1 MKGRCAPHYSQ
12 KAVTSNRNSELL
24 DCILGDFHLRL
35 GFLQKALGFCLLPV
49 KNDRLLVMLELL
61 LLNLRLLLLDDLGS
75 IFAQVLRLIDLPL
88 RLLNLLLV
96 LALLLALLEL

>member
-1 MKGRCAPHYSQ
+1 
-12 KAVTSNRNSELL
+12 
-24 DCILGDFHLRL
+24 
-35 GFLQKALGFCLLPV
+35 
-49 KNDRLLVMLELL
+49 MLELF